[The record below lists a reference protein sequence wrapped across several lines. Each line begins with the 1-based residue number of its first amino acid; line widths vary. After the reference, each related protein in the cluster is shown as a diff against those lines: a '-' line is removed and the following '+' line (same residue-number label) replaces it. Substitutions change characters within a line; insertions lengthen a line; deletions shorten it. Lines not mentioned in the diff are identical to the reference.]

1 MKIIFTGGGTAG
13 HIFPILAII
22 RELKNNYSDPDL
34 DIYYFGPKDIQTEI
48 LLSVE
53 KVKIKRIASGKLR
66 RYASVHNFV
75 DFFKVPCGII
85 KATFLFFFLA
95 PDLVFSKG
103 GYGSFPTVFAARL
116 LRVPI
121 FIHESD
127 AVAGL
132 ATKIESNW
140 AIEVFTSFATTTNL
154 SSKEK
159 TVCVGNPIRDG
170 VLGGNKEEAL
180 KFFEIPSQKPV
191 LFILGGSQGA
201 MSINNLILEILPEL
215 LINFEIIHQTGE
227 NNFKQIIKESTV
239 LVADEKARKSY
250 HPFGFMNE
258 SQLRNGF
265 AAASLVISRAGAGSI
280 FEIAANKKPAILIPL
295 PGAAQNHQAHNS
307 YAFEASGAAEVI
319 EEDNLK
325 PHFFLEK
332 LKYLFSHP
340 NILQIMAQESG
351 NFSRPRA
358 ARLIAN
364 YLLEYLYRSFVP
376 IEGK

>member
-34 DIYYFGPKDIQTEI
+34 DLYYFGPKDEQTEV

-66 RYASVHNFV
+66 RYFSAHNFV

-95 PDLVFSKG
+95 PDMVFSKG
-103 GYGSFPTVFAARL
+103 GYGSFPTVFAAWL

-132 ATKIESNW
+132 ATKMESKW
-140 AIEVFTSFATTTNL
+140 AVEVFTSFAKTANL
-154 SSKEK
+154 SSQEK
-159 TVCVGNPIRDG
+159 TVCVGNPIRDR

-180 KFFEIPSQKPV
+180 KFFEISSQKPV

-201 MSINNLILEILPEL
+201 MSVNNLILEILPEL
-215 LINFEIIHQTGE
+215 LADFEIIHQTGE

-239 LVADEKARKSY
+239 LVANEQARKSY

-265 AAASLVISRAGAGSI
+265 AASSLVISRAGAGSI

-295 PGAAQNHQAHNS
+295 PSSAQDHQTQNS
-307 YAFEASGAAEVI
+307 YAFQASGGGEVI

-332 LKYLFSHP
+332 IKYLFSHP
-340 NILQIMAQESG
+340 NILQTMAQGSED
-351 NFSRPRA
+351 FSRPKA

>member
-34 DIYYFGPKDIQTEI
+34 DLYYFGPKDNQTEV

-66 RYASVHNFV
+66 RYFSVHNFV

-95 PDLVFSKG
+95 PDVVFSKG
-103 GYGSFPTVFAARL
+103 GYGSFPTVFAAQL

-132 ATKIESNW
+132 ATKIESRW
-140 AIEVFTSFATTTNL
+140 AIEIFTSFAKTANL
-154 SSKEK
+154 SKEK
-159 TVCVGNPIRDG
+159 MVCVGNPIRDR
-170 VLGGNKEEAL
+170 VSGGNKEEAL
-180 KFFEIPSQKPV
+180 KFFEIYSQKPV

-215 LINFEIIHQTGE
+215 LVDFEVIHQTGE

-239 LVADEKARKSY
+239 LVADEKTRKSY
-250 HPFGFMNE
+250 HPFSFMNE

-265 AAASLVISRAGAGSI
+265 AASSLVISRAGAGSI

-295 PGAAQNHQAHNS
+295 PSSAQNHQAQNS
-307 YAFEASGAAEVI
+307 YAFQASGGGEVI

-332 LKYLFSHP
+332 IKYLFSHP
-340 NILQIMAQESG
+340 NILQAMAQGSG
-351 NFSRPRA
+351 DFSRPRA

>member
-22 RELKNNYSDPDL
+22 RELRSNYSDPDL
-34 DIYYFGPKDIQTEI
+34 ELYYFGPKDNQTEL

-53 KVKIKRIASGKLR
+53 KVKIKRIPSGKLR
-66 RYASVHNFV
+66 RYFSLRNFY
-75 DFFKVPCGII
+75 DFFKTPCGII

-103 GYGSFPTVFAARL
+103 GYGSFPTAFAARL

-132 ATKIESNW
+132 ATKMESKW
-140 AIEVFTSFATTTNL
+140 AVEIFTSFAATANL
-154 SSKEK
+154 SKEK
-159 TVCVGNPIRDG
+159 MVCVGNPIRRE
-170 VLGGNKEEAL
+170 VTGGNREEGL
-180 KFFEIPSQKPV
+180 RFFEITSQKPM
-191 LFILGGSQGA
+191 LLILGGSQGA

-215 LINFEIIHQTGE
+215 LADFEIIHQIGE
-227 NNFKQIIKESTV
+227 GNFKQISQEARV
-239 LVADEKARKSY
+239 LVADEQIRKRY
-250 HPFGFMNE
+250 HAFGFLNE
-258 SQLRNGF
+258 SQLRNAF
-265 AAASLVISRAGAGSI
+265 AASNLVISRAGGGTI

-295 PGAAQNHQAHNS
+295 PGAAQNHQAQNS
-307 YAFEASGAAEVI
+307 YAFQAAGAAEVI

-332 LKYLFSHP
+332 IRYLFSHP
-340 NILQIMAQESG
+340 NILQAMAQGSED
-351 NFSRPRA
+351 FSRPKA